1 MKKIFVSLCLVIC
14 SFSLGATETYYPD
27 EIHGTN
33 GLINNVAVNS
43 QGAILILDDR
53 KKSMSILLR
62 EHVQVKPLY
71 NIKDG
76 KKTVNQNAFV
86 PKKITS
92 NLWSFKSFGSNPQV
106 FVNIKGY
113 VSIRKEGMS
122 SSYEILMLNGTD
134 SDDKKV
140 FDEIWNWY
148 ITSPRMLIE
157 IEIEGNPVQLNFV
170 R

>member
-1 MKKIFVSLCLVIC
+1 MKKFLIVLSLVTAL
-14 SFSLGATETYYPD
+14 SAGAKESYYPD

-43 QGAILILDDR
+43 WGAMLILDDR
-53 KKSMSILLR
+53 NKSMSILLR
-62 EHVQVKPLY
+62 ERTQVGPLY

-92 NLWSFKSFGSNPQV
+92 NRWSFKSFGPSPQV

-122 SSYEILMLNGTD
+122 SSYEILMLNGAD

-148 ITSPRMLIE
+148 ITSPRMVIE
-157 IEIEGNPVQLNFV
+157 IEIDGNPVQLNFV